1 MISTATAFL
10 KHKKINAEDFV
21 FLCFVG
27 VFLTMPVG
35 TAPPTIFGALALVL
49 WLFSGKVLKVRSFFH
64 QSWFWPVI
72 AFIILPWMGLLYA
85 PDSGGFT
92 ISYAKKTYYWL
103 FCLALA
109 SLSFETLEPRKLI
122 HAFLFGVALNA
133 CVGILQVV
141 GVIAPKQ
148 GWFSGLTRGYNTV
161 SVYLILAILVCSF
174 YYRDT
179 EEVRKQTGLVG
190 LMILYFFHLI
200 FMESRTGYLTFII
213 LFPFMLKILF
223 RKIIVWKLAIVC
235 MIIIG
240 AMFLSPVVK
249 KRVALTV
256 SQLKYHLNA
265 EPNKAWGKEYTVQQD
280 RFYMWHIA
288 VQIFLENPIIGVGTG
303 GYSAVVKERGK
314 ADDPT
319 IAHPHSN
326 ILYMAV
332 SYGVI
337 GLLAFVWFF
346 GELFRNALRQR
357 ETALGHFIL
366 CAALVLFINGLF
378 NTTILDAGTLLLLSP
393 VVGLQRSLSDFREG
407 GQPSCLKPA

>member
-1 MISTATAFL
+1 M
-10 KHKKINAEDFV
+10 D
-21 FLCFVG
+21 
-27 VFLTMPVG
+27 
-35 TAPPTIFGALALVL
+35 
-49 WLFSGKVLKVRSFFH
+49 R
-64 QSWFWPVI
+64 
-72 AFIILPWMGLLYA
+72 
-85 PDSGGFT
+85 
-92 ISYAKKTYYWL
+92 
-103 FCLALA
+103 
-109 SLSFETLEPRKLI
+109 
-122 HAFLFGVALNA
+122 
-133 CVGILQVV
+133 
-141 GVIAPKQ
+141 
-148 GWFSGLTRGYNTV
+148 
-161 SVYLILAILVCSF
+161 
-174 YYRDT
+174 
-179 EEVRKQTGLVG
+179 
-190 LMILYFFHLI
+190 
-200 FMESRTGYLTFII
+200 
-213 LFPFMLKILF
+213 
-223 RKIIVWKLAIVC
+223 
-235 MIIIG
+235 
-240 AMFLSPVVK
+240 VK